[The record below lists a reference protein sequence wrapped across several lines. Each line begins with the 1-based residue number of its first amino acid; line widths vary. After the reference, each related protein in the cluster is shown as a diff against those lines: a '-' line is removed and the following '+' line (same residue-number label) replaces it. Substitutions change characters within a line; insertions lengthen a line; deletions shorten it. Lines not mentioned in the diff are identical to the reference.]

1 VRGVAR
7 PATEGRAYFDAKK
20 AVGKTSME
28 AMRALKRRLSK
39 LVYARMVADHKRR
52 QAADP
57 GGHSGTTPQSSVADL
72 TPDVGSS
79 DKPLT
84 GPANSQPNPP
94 LPAVP

>member
-57 GGHSGTTPQSSVADL
+57 GGHSGTTPQIQRGR
-72 TPDVGSS
+72 PDPGRR
-79 DKPLT
+79 LFGQAT
-84 GPANSQPNPP
+84 YRTRQQPA
-94 LPAVP
+94 